1 MGSLRVARTR
11 PEQGSGIQA
20 FCPEKGTEDGCL
32 LWGSRVVVP
41 QKGRARV
48 LRMLHE
54 AHPGIAHMKGLARGY
69 VWWPSIDEE
78 LEKCVKCCETCQENR
93 KSPPVAPMHAW
104 SWPDKPWARV
114 HIDYAG
120 PFMGKMF
127 LLLIDA
133 HSKWLEVHMTTS
145 STSAT
150 TIALMRKTFA
160 SLGLP
165 EVIVSDNAANFTS
178 EEFQEFLRRNGVK
191 HIRTPPYHPASNC
204 LVERA
209 VQTLKR
215 GLKML
220 TNGSLDTK
228 LSRFLFK
235 YRITPQSS
243 TGISPAELMFGR
255 RLRSQFDNLHPDL
268 SRKARQTQDQQARG
282 HDVRAKARDFDVGN
296 LVYARNYASGPT
308 WLPGEVVEKH
318 GSSLYTVLRRD
329 GRRVRKHVD
338 QLLARTVRK
347 SLQGKTQE
355 LPDESGEPDC
365 DNPVQIREE
374 ADADPVFQPSP
385 RPNDQ
390 LAELEQPF
398 VPPQVVL
405 PELPEVRV
413 HPAAPAVESPEHELV
428 EPPRPPIAPRRSSRT
443 VRPPERYGF
452 D

>member
-1 MGSLRVARTR
+1 VWTDRDPILSKVKRWVLSGW
-11 PEQGSGIQA
+11 PEHDLSKEVE
-20 FCPEKGTEDGCL
+20 FKPFVRRRYELSTEDGCL

-54 AHPGIAHMKGLARGY
+54 AHPGIARMKGLARGY

-178 EEFQEFLRRNGVK
+178 RVSQTEWSEAYQNPSLPSGFQ
-191 HIRTPPYHPASNC
+191 
-204 LVERA
+204 
-209 VQTLKR
+209 
-215 GLKML
+215 
-220 TNGSLDTK
+220 
-228 LSRFLFK
+228 
-235 YRITPQSS
+235 
-243 TGISPAELMFGR
+243 
-255 RLRSQFDNLHPDL
+255 
-268 SRKARQTQDQQARG
+268 
-282 HDVRAKARDFDVGN
+282 
-296 LVYARNYASGPT
+296 
-308 WLPGEVVEKH
+308 WPG
-318 GSSLYTVLRRD
+318 
-329 GRRVRKHVD
+329 
-338 QLLARTVRK
+338 
-347 SLQGKTQE
+347 
-355 LPDESGEPDC
+355 
-365 DNPVQIREE
+365 
-374 ADADPVFQPSP
+374 
-385 RPNDQ
+385 
-390 LAELEQPF
+390 
-398 VPPQVVL
+398 
-405 PELPEVRV
+405 
-413 HPAAPAVESPEHELV
+413 
-428 EPPRPPIAPRRSSRT
+428 
-443 VRPPERYGF
+443 
-452 D
+452 